1 MIDSKK
7 DVPVDGQNR
16 KSSTVNISKQMVE
29 RAQRDDITQT
39 ITKVNIIIFQLL
51 VCFRCKTER
60 FNNK

>member
-16 KSSTVNISKQMVE
+16 QSSTVNISKQMVE

-60 FNNK
+60 FNK